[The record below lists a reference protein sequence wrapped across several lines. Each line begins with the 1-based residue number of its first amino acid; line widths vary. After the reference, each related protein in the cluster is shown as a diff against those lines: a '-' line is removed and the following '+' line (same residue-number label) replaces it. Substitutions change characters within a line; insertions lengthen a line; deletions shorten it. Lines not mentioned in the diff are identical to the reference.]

1 MLTTMKFFQMHNENR
16 CITETL
22 LHCLEPITPDN
33 GTRTVIFWDA
43 VDCPFPLSFSPDQIY
58 QSIQSALVKMGSSD
72 KITIRAYVNDTKK
85 TSKKTWDSRIYF
97 LPGGDKASRRVRMLN
112 NIFLLLKDSPY
123 LNRPYEASLV
133 LVSDQFKHDAYYIE
147 MLRNLKLIHY
157 YVILVTPT
165 EDINKPESPEWPGLL
180 IDIGGWCP
188 FNDETSEPCSKKYKG
203 G

>member
-1 MLTTMKFFQMHNENR
+1 MGLGQSSSGTPWIAHSLFLF
-16 CITETL
+16 L
-22 LHCLEPITPDN
+22 LMRSI
-33 GTRTVIFWDA
+33 A
-43 VDCPFPLSFSPDQIY
+43 LSNQ
-58 QSIQSALVKMGSSD
+58 
-72 KITIRAYVNDTKK
+72 
-85 TSKKTWDSRIYF
+85 
-97 LPGGDKASRRVRMLN
+97 
-112 NIFLLLKDSPY
+112 LLLKWVLVIGLQSGLMSTIPRKRLRRRGIQESTFLPEDYPY

-147 MLRNLKLIHY
+147 MLRNLKLIRY

-165 EDINKPESPEWPGLL
+165 EDINKPESPEWPGSL

>member
-1 MLTTMKFFQMHNENR
+1 MGEEGETIEFYSGD
-16 CITETL
+16 ETL
-22 LHCLEPITPDN
+22 VFWNMDDYPIPVGIDN
-33 GTRTVIFWDA
+33 LA
-43 VDCPFPLSFSPDQIY
+43 SFRSNIEEALDQMGFRGPK
-58 QSIQSALVKMGSSD
+58 QFSVNCEQLNCETKEALGEA
-72 KITIRAYVNDTKK
+72 RFFY
-85 TSKKTWDSRIYF
+85 
-97 LPGGDKASRRVRMLN
+97 LPIWLY
-112 NIFLLLKDSPY
+112 DSPY

-165 EDINKPESPEWPGLL
+165 EDINKPESPEWPGSL

>member
-1 MLTTMKFFQMHNENR
+1 TR
-16 CITETL
+16 

-43 VDCPFPLSFSPDQIY
+43 VDCPFPLSFSPDEIY
-58 QSIQSALVKMGSSD
+58 RSIQSALVKMGSSD
-72 KITIRAYVNDTKK
+72 RITIWAYVNDTKK

-112 NIFLLLKDSPY
+112 DIFLLLKDSPY

-165 EDINKPESPEWPGLL
+165 EDINKPESPEWQGLL